1 MPLAGRMDT
10 FIFGY
15 GTLITKHYRE
25 HQIVAEVA
33 GFKRIFHP
41 GEDYG
46 LWYPFVIPKV
56 NARCRGLLIEDP
68 DGSFLA
74 ATDTYEGYPDLYDR
88 VEVPVSIIHAP
99 DQSTGDAI
107 APLKAWI
114 YIPSTKTSSLT
125 LDRIYKQMKRHDKSA
140 YKDMMEKDLWL
151 EKMKNDYPQIA
162 EMLPDLF
169 YQDKK

>member
-1 MPLAGRMDT
+1 MDT

-46 LWYPFVIPKV
+46 LWYPFVISK
-56 NARCRGLLIEDP
+56 ADATCRGLLIRDP
-68 DGSFLA
+68 DGTFLA
-74 ATDTYEGYPDLYDR
+74 ATDTYEGYPTLYDR
-88 VEVPVSIIHAP
+88 IEVPVTIVHHQDP
-99 DQSTGDAI
+99 PLGDAV

-114 YIPSTKTSSLT
+114 YIPSTKTSVLT
-125 LDRIYKQMKRHDKSA
+125 LDRIYKQMKKHDKDA
-140 YKDMMEKDLWL
+140 YKKMMEKDLWL
-151 EKMKNDYPQIA
+151 EKMQKEYPQIV
-162 EMLPDLF
+162 ELLPGLF
-169 YQDKK
+169 G